1 MDHLWSPWRKAH
13 VASWAGKSESAKGSV
28 FEDIAA
34 SSDDR
39 SNLVIWRGSLWF
51 VVLNLYPYNNGHCL
65 VVPLRKVARYTDLTG
80 DEQAELGVTLDKLMR
95 WVDEALAPDGM
106 NVGLNQGEAAGAGIP
121 DHLHVHVV
129 PRWTS
134 DTNFMPATAAAKVIP
149 ESLDSTW
156 EKLRAVIEASE
167 E

>member
-1 MDHLWSPWRKAH
+1 MDHLWSPWRKDH
-13 VASWAGKSESAKGSV
+13 VAAWAGMSADDKGSV

-34 SSDDR
+34 SDKDED
-39 SNLVIWRGSLWF
+39 NLVVWRAERWY

-65 VVPLRKVARYTDLTG
+65 VVPYRKVDRYTDLTP
-80 DEQAELGVTLDKLMR
+80 DEQAELASVLDHLMR
-95 WVDEALAPDGM
+95 ALERAYGPDGM

-134 DTNFMPATAAAKVIP
+134 DTNFMPATAGAKVIP
-149 ESLDSTW
+149 ESLQSTW
-156 EKLRAVIEASE
+156 TKLREALAAE